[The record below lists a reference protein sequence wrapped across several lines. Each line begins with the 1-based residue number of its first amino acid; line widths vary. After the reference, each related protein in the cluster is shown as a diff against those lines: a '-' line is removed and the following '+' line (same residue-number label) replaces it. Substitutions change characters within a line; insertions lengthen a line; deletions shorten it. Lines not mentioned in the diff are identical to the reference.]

1 MADAHSVDTN
11 KLNQFLG
18 NKMGPCPLCRKL
30 HTFVLAPT
38 LMELREFREGGLV
51 VGDTPIMPLAV
62 LTCNYC
68 GNTVLINALVA
79 GVLEDS
85 GKPQNTQKGAEGK

>member
-1 MADAHSVDTN
+1 MANAHSVDTN

-18 NKMGPCPLCRKL
+18 DKMGPCPLCRKL

-62 LTCNYC
+62 LTCNNC
-68 GNTVLINALVA
+68 GNTVLINALVT
-79 GVLEDS
+79 GVLK
-85 GKPQNTQKGAEGK
+85 KPQKNEEGAKEK